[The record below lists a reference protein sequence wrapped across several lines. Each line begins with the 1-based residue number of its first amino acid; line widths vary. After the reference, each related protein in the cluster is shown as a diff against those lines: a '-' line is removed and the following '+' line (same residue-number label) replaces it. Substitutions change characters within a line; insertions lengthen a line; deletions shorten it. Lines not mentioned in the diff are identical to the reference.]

1 MAKKKQEIRLEGLA
15 DIDFS
20 SKEPDIE
27 SAQSIIEPV
36 KKEKKEKP
44 ASTIATRSVSAK
56 SNLSPQEEKLQE
68 PVVRQA
74 RSTFPPERKKRA
86 TFNIDEDLHKAL
98 KDYSFFEEVDMV
110 EYVFEHLV
118 KRDLEE
124 KGYYPPKKRKR

>member
-1 MAKKKQEIRLEGLA
+1 MS
-15 DIDFS
+15 DIDF

-27 SAQSIIEPV
+27 SAQSIIEQPQP
-36 KKEKKEKP
+36 KP
-44 ASTIATRSVSAK
+44 EPKQKIAKTSKTPAVPREVNESSAP
-56 SNLSPQEEKLQE
+56 LPE
-68 PVVRQA
+68 PRQVRAARQP
-74 RSTFPPERKKRA
+74 RSTFAPERKKRA

-118 KRDLEE
+118 KQDLTE

>member
-1 MAKKKQEIRLEGLA
+1 MAKKKQEIRLEGLS
-15 DIDFS
+15 DIDF

-27 SAQSIIEPV
+27 SAQSIIEQP
-36 KKEKKEKP
+36 
-44 ASTIATRSVSAK
+44 K
-56 SNLSPQEEKLQE
+56 SNPEPKPKVPKPSKAFQETPARANRNPE
-68 PVVRQA
+68 PLPERA
-74 RSTFPPERKKRA
+74 ARPSRSTFPPEQKKRA

-118 KRDLEE
+118 KRDLAE

>member
-1 MAKKKQEIRLEGLA
+1 MAKKKQEIRLEGLS
-15 DIDFS
+15 DIDF

-27 SAQSIIEPV
+27 SAQSVIEPPIT
-36 KKEKKEKP
+36 EEKEKP
-44 ASTIATRSVSAK
+44 EPMVTPKPVSAK
-56 SNLSPQEEKLQE
+56 KNVSVNDAEKDVQPPSRL
-68 PVVRQA
+68 A

-86 TFNIDEDLHKAL
+86 TFNIDQDLHKAL